1 MCPTFFQTLKLK
13 YVTKSVFS
21 YFCGF
26 RHRSP
31 IQVSIVGVKS
41 IYRSYVLFTIY
52 FRILISL
59 QASLLNCFE
68 QIQRD
73 QYPKRLSD
81 RVATTRSIRNFRSHT
96 YRVGVQY
103 RGKFCCNKLT
113 RRIQIHIDFKG
124 HLVSCDFTFCF

>member
-1 MCPTFFQTLKLK
+1 MSPTFFQTLKK
-13 YVTKSVFS
+13 NMSRKVFS
-21 YFCGF
+21 VISVAFGTDL
-26 RHRSP
+26 RS
-31 IQVSIVGVKS
+31 QSLSLS

-52 FRILISL
+52 LRILISL

-68 QIQRD
+68 QVQRD

-81 RVATTRSIRNFRSHT
+81 RVATRRSIRNFRSHT